1 MGPIRMIAEFGI
13 FFLILTLLFSSLGF
27 LSPLLSWA
35 NKKFVYIAQDQISVL
50 NFFFYSFIIF
60 MFNLFLY
67 QLRLL
72 ATSCV

>member
-35 NKKFVYIAQDQISVL
+35 NKKFVYISQEQISVL
-50 NFFFYSFIIF
+50 EERVNVLEEIKEDIDNGKVNS
-60 MFNLFLY
+60 
-67 QLRLL
+67 
-72 ATSCV
+72 